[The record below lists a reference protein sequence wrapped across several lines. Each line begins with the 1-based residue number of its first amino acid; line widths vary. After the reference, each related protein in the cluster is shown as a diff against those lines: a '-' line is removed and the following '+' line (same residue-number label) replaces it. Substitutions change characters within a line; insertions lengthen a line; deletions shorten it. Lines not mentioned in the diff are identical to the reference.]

1 MEHLSW
7 TISIKNTSPLKY
19 FNYESKGQKH
29 SYVTHWQKI
38 SLKLLLISLT
48 LSIFTLWKSI
58 VRHCLCRDRIYFDF
72 LTSYLICIVFYY
84 PIILSRYKLWRVM
97 ELWLWCLTPL
107 TTIFQ
112 LYRGGQYY
120 WWRNRRKLPI
130 CRNLFHIMLYRVHIS
145 VNRVR
150 TYNVGGDRHWLHRWL

>member
-38 SLKLLLISLT
+38 SLTLLLISLT
-48 LSIFTLWKSI
+48 LSIFTLF
-58 VRHCLCRDRIYFDF
+58 RDRIYFDF
-72 LTSYLICIVFYY
+72 LTSYLIYIVFYY

-107 TTIFQ
+107 STIFQ

-120 WWRNRRKLPI
+120 WWRKPEKTTDLSQLFSHNVVSSTH
-130 CRNLFHIMLYRVHIS
+130 CREQGSNLQ
-145 VNRVR
+145 
-150 TYNVGGDRHWLHRWL
+150 RWWW

>member
-38 SLKLLLISLT
+38 SLTLLLISLT
-48 LSIFTLWKSI
+48 LSIFT
-58 VRHCLCRDRIYFDF
+58 LCRDRIYFDF
-72 LTSYLICIVFYY
+72 LTSYLIYIVFYY

-130 CRNLFHIMLYRVHIS
+130 CRNFFHIMLYRVHIA